1 MAKSKSKR
9 KTHSDKFPLT
19 LHKTG
24 QFCKKIKG
32 KIYYFGTDKPQA
44 LERYLEQAVYLHTGK
59 APKPG
64 ASQDRLSIKIL
75 CNLYLDHQE
84 SRADI
89 GEIKSRHISDQ
100 ISLLKDFVRF
110 IGPNRAVSDIS
121 TIELQ
126 NYRKRLIKKGKS
138 PNTINNR
145 IATVK
150 AMYNWALDNEVIDNS
165 PRLKAVKKVT
175 PLRKEKPTFTVSQI
189 QKMLQKASP
198 QMKAMIWLGLNC
210 GFGCTDCAELKW
222 KNVDLQN
229 GRVDLP
235 RGKTGIGRNLPLWL
249 ETVRALSEVL
259 VSGELVFYTRKG
271 NPWVRTIKG
280 AGKNGKEK
288 YKKTNNVSK
297 EFSKLMKRAEVK
309 MEKGVGFYTL
319 RRTAATLTARSGDP
333 FAVQRL
339 LGHAD
344 LKMATTYVQDV
355 SEQTDRAIN
364 NTRKL
369 IIQDGSGLPFAHTRA
384 RPDREEQAALT
395 RE

>member
-1 MAKSKSKR
+1 M
-9 KTHSDKFPLT
+9 
-19 LHKTG
+19 
-24 QFCKKIKG
+24 
-32 KIYYFGTDKPQA
+32 
-44 LERYLEQAVYLHTGK
+44 
-59 APKPG
+59 
-64 ASQDRLSIKIL
+64 
-75 CNLYLDHQE
+75 
-84 SRADI
+84 
-89 GEIKSRHISDQ
+89 
-100 ISLLKDFVRF
+100 LLKDFVRF
-110 IGPNRAVSDIS
+110 VGPNRPVSDIS

-126 NYRKRLIKKGKS
+126 NYRKRLIKTRKS

-145 IATVK
+145 IAAVK
-150 AMYNWALDNEVIDNS
+150 AMYNWALDNEVIVNA

-175 PLRKEKPTFTVSQI
+175 SPKQEKPTFTMTQI
-189 QKMLQKASP
+189 HKILHNASP

-229 GRVDLP
+229 GRVDFP
-235 RGKTGIGRNLPLWL
+235 RGKTGIGRNLPLWS
-249 ETVRALSEVL
+249 ETVRALNEIP

-271 NPWVRTIKG
+271 NPWVRTVKG
-280 AGKNGKEK
+280 VGKGGKEK

-297 EFSKLMKRAEVK
+297 EFSKLMKRTDLK

-369 IIQDGSGLPFAHTRA
+369 IIQDDSSPLADA
-384 RPDREEQAALT
+384 SIEQN
-395 RE
+395 E

>member
-1 MAKSKSKR
+1 MAKSKSKSKR
-9 KTHSDKFPLT
+9 KTRSDKFPLT

-24 QFCKKIKG
+24 QFCKKING
-32 KIYYFGTDKPQA
+32 KLHYFGTDKQKA
-44 LERYLEQAVYLHTGK
+44 LQRYLEQAAYLHAGK
-59 APKPG
+59 APTHRP
-64 ASQDRLSIKIL
+64 SQDRLSIKIL

-84 SRADI
+84 SRAEI
-89 GEIKSRHISDQ
+89 GEIQSRHVSDQ
-100 ISLLKDFVRF
+100 ILLLKDFVRF
-110 IGPNRAVSDIS
+110 VGPNRPVSDIS

-126 NYRKRLIKKGKS
+126 NYRKRLIKARKS

-145 IATVK
+145 IAAVK
-150 AMYNWALDNEVIDNS
+150 AMYNWALDNEVIDNA

-175 PLRKEKPTFTVSQI
+175 SPKQEKPTFTVSQI
-189 QKMLQKASP
+189 HKILHNASP

-210 GFGCTDCAELKW
+210 GFGCTDCGELKW
-222 KNVDLQN
+222 KNIDLQN
-229 GRVDLP
+229 GRVDFP
-235 RGKTGIGRNLPLWL
+235 RGKTGIGRNLPLWS
-249 ETVRALSEVL
+249 ETVRALNEIP

-271 NPWVRTIKG
+271 NPWVRTVKG
-280 AGKNGKEK
+280 VGKGEKEK

-297 EFSKLMKRAEVK
+297 EFSKLMKRTGLK

-369 IIQDGSGLPFAHTRA
+369 IIQDDSSPLADASSGK
-384 RPDREEQAALT
+384 DE
-395 RE
+395 

>member
-1 MAKSKSKR
+1 MAKSNSKR
-9 KTHSDKFPLT
+9 KTRSDKFPLT

-24 QFCKKIKG
+24 QYCKKIKG
-32 KIYYFGTDKPQA
+32 KIYYFGTDKKEA
-44 LERYLEQAVYLHTGK
+44 LSRYMEQAAYLHVGK
-59 APKPG
+59 MPKPKSSG
-64 ASQDRLSIKIL
+64 QTLSIKTL

-84 SRADI
+84 SRSII
-89 GEIKSRHISDQ
+89 GEIKLRHLYDQ
-100 ISLLKDFVRF
+100 TSLLRDFVRF
-110 IGPNRAVSDIS
+110 MGSNRVVSDIS
-121 TIELQ
+121 TVDLQ
-126 NYRKRLIKKGKS
+126 NYRKKLIKTGKS

-150 AMYNWALDNEVIDNS
+150 AMYNWAVDNEIIDHS
-165 PRLKAVKKVT
+165 PRLRAIKKIT
-175 PLRKEKPTFTVSQI
+175 PQKREKPTFIIDQI
-189 QKMLQKASP
+189 GTLLEIANI

-222 KNVDLQN
+222 KNIDLKS
-229 GRVDLP
+229 GRVLFP
-235 RGKTGIGRNLPLWL
+235 RGKTGIERNLPLWP
-249 ETVRALSEVL
+249 ETVQALKQIPKQ
-259 VSGELVFYTRKG
+259 GELVFYTRRG
-271 NPWVRTIKG
+271 NPWVRATRSKKG
-280 AGKNGKEK
+280 DGNEK
-288 YKKTNNVSK
+288 YTKEDAVTK
-297 EFSKLMKRAEVK
+297 EFSKLMKRTDLK

-369 IIQDGSGLPFAHTRA
+369 IIQDDSSPLADASSGR
-384 RPDREEQAALT
+384 DE
-395 RE
+395 

>member
-1 MAKSKSKR
+1 MAKSKYKR
-9 KTHSDKFPLT
+9 KTRSDKFPLT

-32 KIYYFGTDKPQA
+32 KLYYFGTDKQKA
-44 LERYLEQAVYLHTGK
+44 LQRYLEQAAYLHAGK
-59 APKPG
+59 APTPRP
-64 ASQDRLSIKIL
+64 SHDRLSIKIL

-84 SRADI
+84 SRAEI
-89 GEIKSRHISDQ
+89 GEIQSRHVSDQ
-100 ISLLKDFVRF
+100 ILLLKDFVRF
-110 IGPNRAVSDIS
+110 VGPNRPVSDIS

-126 NYRKRLIKKGKS
+126 NYRKRLIKARKS

-145 IATVK
+145 IAAVK
-150 AMYNWALDNEVIDNS
+150 AMYNWALDNEVIVNA

-175 PLRKEKPTFTVSQI
+175 PPKREKPTFTVSQI
-189 QKMLQKASP
+189 HKILHNASP

-229 GRVDLP
+229 GRVDFP
-235 RGKTGIGRNLPLWL
+235 RGKTGIGRNLPLWS
-249 ETVRALSEVL
+249 ETVRALNEIP

-271 NPWVRTIKG
+271 NPWVRIVKG
-280 AGKNGKEK
+280 VGKGGKEK

-297 EFSKLMKRAEVK
+297 EFSKLMKRTDLK

-344 LKMATTYVQDV
+344 LKMATTYVQDF

-369 IIQDGSGLPFAHTRA
+369 IIQDDSSPLADASSGR
-384 RPDREEQAALT
+384 DE
-395 RE
+395 

>member
-1 MAKSKSKR
+1 MANSKPKR
-9 KTHSDKFPLT
+9 KTRSDKFPLT

-24 QFCKKIKG
+24 QYCKRIKG
-32 KIYYFGTDKPQA
+32 KLYYFGTDKRQA
-44 LERYLEQAVYLHTGK
+44 MELYLERAVYLHTGK
-59 APKPG
+59 APKLR

-75 CNLYLDHQE
+75 CNLYLDYQE
-84 SRADI
+84 SRAEI
-89 GEIKSRHISDQ
+89 GEIKSRHVSDQ
-100 ISLLKDFVRF
+100 ILLLKDFVRF
-110 IGPNRAVSDIS
+110 VGPNRTVSDIS

-126 NYRKRLIKKGKS
+126 NYRKRLIKAKKS

-145 IATVK
+145 IAAVK
-150 AMYNWALDNEVIDNS
+150 SMYNWALDNEVIENA

-175 PLRKEKPTFTVSQI
+175 LQKEEKSTFTVSQV
-189 QKMLQKASP
+189 QKMLQNATP

-222 KNVDLQN
+222 KNIDLPN

-235 RGKTGIGRNLPLWL
+235 RGKTGINRNLPLWP
-249 ETVRALSEVL
+249 ETVRALNEVP
-259 VSGELVFYTRKG
+259 VSGELVFCTRKG
-271 NPWVRTIKG
+271 NPWVKTKKG
-280 AGKNGKEK
+280 MGKDGKEK

-297 EFSKLMKRAEVK
+297 EFSKLMKRTSLK

-319 RRTAATLTARSGDP
+319 RRTSATLTARSGDP

-364 NTRKL
+364 NTRML
-369 IIQDGSGLPFAHTRA
+369 IIQDDSSPLADASSGR
-384 RPDREEQAALT
+384 DE
-395 RE
+395 

>member
-1 MAKSKSKR
+1 MAQSKPKR

-19 LHKTG
+19 LHNTG

-32 KIYYFGTDKPQA
+32 KLYYFGANKQKA
-44 LERYLEQAVYLHTGK
+44 LQRYLEQAAYLHAGK
-59 APKPG
+59 APTPRS
-64 ASQDRLSIKIL
+64 SQDRLSIKIL

-84 SRADI
+84 SRAEI
-89 GEIKSRHISDQ
+89 GEIQPRHVSDQ
-100 ISLLKDFVRF
+100 ILLLKDFVRF
-110 IGPNRAVSDIS
+110 VGPNRPVSDIS

-126 NYRKRLIKKGKS
+126 NYRKRLIKARKS

-145 IATVK
+145 IAAFK
-150 AMYNWALDNEVIDNS
+150 AMYNWALDNEVIVNA

-175 PLRKEKPTFTVSQI
+175 SPKQEKPTFTVPQI
-189 QKMLQKASP
+189 HKMLHNASP

-222 KNVDLQN
+222 KNVNLQN
-229 GRVDLP
+229 GRVDFP
-235 RGKTGIGRNLPLWL
+235 RGKTGIGRNLPLWS
-249 ETVRALSEVL
+249 ETVRALNKIP
-259 VSGELVFYTRKG
+259 VSGELVFYTKRG
-271 NPWVRTIKG
+271 NPWVRTVKG
-280 AGKNGKEK
+280 VGKDGKEK

-297 EFSKLMKRAEVK
+297 EFSKLMKKTGIK

-369 IIQDGSGLPFAHTRA
+369 IIQDDSSPLANA
-384 RPDREEQAALT
+384 SSEQN
-395 RE
+395 E